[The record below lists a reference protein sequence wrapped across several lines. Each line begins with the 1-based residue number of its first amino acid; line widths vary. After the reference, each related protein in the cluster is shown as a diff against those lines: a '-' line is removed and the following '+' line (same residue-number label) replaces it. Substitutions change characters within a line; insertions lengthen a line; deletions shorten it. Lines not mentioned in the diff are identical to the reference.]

1 MEPLDRHNFPINTS
15 LFDPKMIKQRS
26 MSLASSRTIPDV
38 TGKVTESM
46 IINKSAVLSQS
57 GLKSLEKKEIVYSP
71 YFPHKYRDYDREYP
85 NKWSG

>member
-1 MEPLDRHNFPINTS
+1 MEPLDRHSFPINTS
-15 LFDPKMIKQRS
+15 LFDPIVTKQKS
-26 MSLASSRTIPDV
+26 MSLATSRALPEV

-46 IINKSAVLSQS
+46 ILSKSTVLSQY
-57 GLKSLEKKEIVYSP
+57 GLNSLEKKEIDQSP